1 MTPGG
6 QAALSACFRALA
18 APGETVVIESP
29 TYIGAIAA
37 ARAAGLELIPV
48 PTDAEGIRPEHLE
61 RALRS
66 SGARLCYCQPR
77 YANPTGGLMS
87 PARRAEVME
96 AIVRAGAFLIEDDW
110 VRDLDL
116 EGPTP
121 PPLAHD
127 DPDGHVV
134 YLRSL
139 TKAVAPGL
147 RVGALIARGPV
158 LARLGSLRMVDDF
171 FVSPPLQETA
181 LEVLLSP
188 AWQRHLKSVRTE
200 LRARRD
206 ALVSALS
213 RFWPDVE
220 IPIVPRGGLHLW
232 VRLPDGVDDVGF
244 AQEAALARVT
254 VNPGRDWFPAE
265 PTGPHLRLSYSGADR
280 AALVEAVTTLAT
292 AMDAVSTR
300 ARTLR

>member
-1 MTPGG
+1 M
-6 QAALSACFRALA
+6 
-18 APGETVVIESP
+18 
-29 TYIGAIAA
+29 
-37 ARAAGLELIPV
+37 
-48 PTDAEGIRPEHLE
+48 
-61 RALRS
+61 
-66 SGARLCYCQPR
+66 
-77 YANPTGGLMS
+77 
-87 PARRAEVME
+87 
-96 AIVRAGAFLIEDDW
+96 
-110 VRDLDL
+110 
-116 EGPTP
+116 
-121 PPLAHD
+121 
-127 DPDGHVV
+127 
-134 YLRSL
+134 
-139 TKAVAPGL
+139 
-147 RVGALIARGPV
+147 

-280 AALVEAVTTLAT
+280 ARPRRSRHHPGDSHGCRQHPSVYPAVTHWGHP
-292 AMDAVSTR
+292 S
-300 ARTLR
+300 